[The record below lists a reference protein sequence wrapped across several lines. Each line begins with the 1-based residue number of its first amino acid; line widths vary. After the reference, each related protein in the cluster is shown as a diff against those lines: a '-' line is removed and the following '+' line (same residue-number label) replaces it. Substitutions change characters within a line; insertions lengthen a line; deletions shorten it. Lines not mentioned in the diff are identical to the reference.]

1 MKISIT
7 YGRGLLKHTADSN
20 LARACV
26 SLMLSSVGQMK
37 SEVKGYYPNY
47 VFQM

>member
-26 SLMLSSVGQMK
+26 SLMPVLCRSYEEWSERWLS
-37 SEVKGYYPNY
+37 
-47 VFQM
+47 